1 MTVCSGPLEVR
12 KKWMN
17 LLFDSGVV
25 ELSSDGR
32 EVVTRL
38 DENGKEAVIRAAQIQ

>member
-1 MTVCSGPLEVR
+1 VR

-25 ELSSDGR
+25 ELDPEGR
-32 EVVTRL
+32 TEMRDAL
-38 DENGKEAVIRAAQIQ
+38 KILS

>member
-1 MTVCSGPLEVR
+1 MR

-25 ELSSDGR
+25 ELGP
-32 EVVTRL
+32 EGCENVTPNVAKVE
-38 DENGKEAVIRAAQIQ
+38 DAADIRRRG

>member
-1 MTVCSGPLEVR
+1 VR

-25 ELSSDGR
+25 ALDPEGN
-32 EVVTRL
+32 EVVVRS
-38 DENGKEAVIRAAQIQ
+38 